1 MGVTNSNKVADTAAI
16 CCGDSFKVTLAL
28 TAAPD
33 IVTNPTD
40 IVLVLDRSGSLSG
53 PPFAD
58 MKAGAK
64 TFIDIISEST
74 GGSGSGEIGSG
85 SRMAVVSFAS
95 TASADA
101 PLTTSVADLKA
112 AVDALSAGG
121 GTNHGDAFQKAQALF
136 DPASANARTIVM
148 FTDGVTTSGP
158 APGPIAAAARAAG
171 TVIYCIGLIGSDGLD
186 IAALNN
192 WATDPDASHVAV
204 TPDAAEL
211 EDLFAELAANIS
223 KPGATD
229 VLILETLDADFELG
243 EVEPPDKGSVIVTGP
258 RSLRWSIDSLGT
270 TKSESAALRFAVRHT
285 GDATGSL
292 HVNES
297 IEYSDAEGNLVR
309 FPDPEVYVDCG
320 SDVYPEPCPE
330 PRELILPSCTDSAE
344 FVTGDINR
352 DGCDELLN
360 LRAANST
367 TYLVDQYT
375 FPLGQ
380 EPQATSA
387 ALSAGISALQRLR
400 MVTLAGDAPA
410 LLAESTLTTGD
421 LVSDLFVCRDGS
433 LINLTMN
440 RTTQISETRRSYSL
454 VYAQDIDGDG
464 STEIPHPQQLYSRGD
479 EVFWSIAWFRYDAS
493 GRASTIMTT
502 YHCVTDNWY
511 LVLPS
516 GWDVGLTVR
525 RDDSVSGER
534 AVILSRLRSDGSLED
549 YVAVYAITGENRY
562 ERARLDNRFLL
573 QEEGTTVYA
582 AKLLDGKTD
591 ENTIRSRFHVIYTDW
606 SSGSVVGG

>member
-1 MGVTNSNKVADTAAI
+1 MKRFVRPGAFLLLAALLFCLSGCYSGNIDQYFSLPMASEEYRQLQSLIDDELASGSEYAAPIHGSYRQSVQLSDVDGDGADEALAFFRDAAKNPKI
-16 CCGDSFKVTLAL
+16 NIYDSENGEYRLAL
-28 TAAPD
+28 S
-33 IVTNPTD
+33 I
-40 IVLVLDRSGSLSG
+40 
-53 PPFAD
+53 
-58 MKAGAK
+58 
-64 TFIDIISEST
+64 
-74 GGSGSGEIGSG
+74 SGEGSSIG
-85 SRMAVVSFAS
+85 RI
-95 TASADA
+95 DY
-101 PLTTSVADLKA
+101 ADLTGDGQKELL
-112 AVDALSAGG
+112 VSWQISSGLSVLGVYSLAGW
-121 GTNHGDAFQKAQALF
+121 
-136 DPASANARTIVM
+136 
-148 FTDGVTTSGP
+148 SG
-158 APGPIAAAARAAG
+158 
-171 TVIYCIGLIGSDGLD
+171 
-186 IAALNN
+186 
-192 WATDPDASHVAV
+192 
-204 TPDAAEL
+204 
-211 EDLFAELAANIS
+211 
-223 KPGATD
+223 D
-229 VLILETLDADFELG
+229 VLL
-243 EVEPPDKGSVIVTGP
+243 S
-258 RSLRWSIDSLGT
+258 
-270 TKSESAALRFAVRHT
+270 
-285 GDATGSL
+285 
-292 HVNES
+292 
-297 IEYSDAEGNLVR
+297 
-309 FPDPEVYVDCG
+309 
-320 SDVYPEPCPE
+320 
-330 PRELILPSCTDSAE
+330 TDSAE

-493 GRASTIMTT
+493 GRANTIMTT

-549 YVAVYAITGENRY
+549 YVAIYAITGENRY

-582 AKLLDGKTD
+582 AKILDGKTD

>member
-1 MGVTNSNKVADTAAI
+1 MKRFVRPGAFLLLAALLFCLSGCYSGNI
-16 CCGDSFKVTLAL
+16 DQYFSLPMASEEYRQLQSLIDEELASGSEY
-28 TAAPD
+28 AAPIHGSYRQSVQLSD
-33 IVTNPTD
+33 VDGDGADEALAFFRDAAKNPKINIYD
-40 IVLVLDRSGSLSG
+40 SENGEYRLARS
-53 PPFAD
+53 
-58 MKAGAK
+58 
-64 TFIDIISEST
+64 I
-74 GGSGSGEIGSG
+74 SGEGSSIG
-85 SRMAVVSFAS
+85 RI
-95 TASADA
+95 DY
-101 PLTTSVADLKA
+101 ADLTGDGQKELL
-112 AVDALSAGG
+112 VSWQISSGLSVLGVYSLAGW
-121 GTNHGDAFQKAQALF
+121 
-136 DPASANARTIVM
+136 
-148 FTDGVTTSGP
+148 SG
-158 APGPIAAAARAAG
+158 
-171 TVIYCIGLIGSDGLD
+171 
-186 IAALNN
+186 
-192 WATDPDASHVAV
+192 
-204 TPDAAEL
+204 
-211 EDLFAELAANIS
+211 
-223 KPGATD
+223 D
-229 VLILETLDADFELG
+229 VLL
-243 EVEPPDKGSVIVTGP
+243 S
-258 RSLRWSIDSLGT
+258 
-270 TKSESAALRFAVRHT
+270 
-285 GDATGSL
+285 
-292 HVNES
+292 
-297 IEYSDAEGNLVR
+297 
-309 FPDPEVYVDCG
+309 
-320 SDVYPEPCPE
+320 
-330 PRELILPSCTDSAE
+330 TDSAE

-454 VYAQDIDGDG
+454 VFAQDIDGDG

-582 AKLLDGKTD
+582 AKILDGKTD

>member
-1 MGVTNSNKVADTAAI
+1 MKRFVRPGAFLLLAALLFCLSGCYSGNI
-16 CCGDSFKVTLAL
+16 DQYFSLPMASEEYRQLQSLIDEELA
-28 TAAPD
+28 
-33 IVTNPTD
+33 
-40 IVLVLDRSGSLSG
+40 SGSEYSAPIHGSYRQSVQLSDVDG
-53 PPFAD
+53 DGAD
-58 MKAGAK
+58 EALAFFRDAAK
-64 TFIDIISEST
+64 NPKINIYDSENGEYRLARSI
-74 GGSGSGEIGSG
+74 SGEGSSIG
-85 SRMAVVSFAS
+85 RI
-95 TASADA
+95 DY
-101 PLTTSVADLKA
+101 ADLTGDGQKELL
-112 AVDALSAGG
+112 VSWQISSGLSVLGVYSLAGW
-121 GTNHGDAFQKAQALF
+121 
-136 DPASANARTIVM
+136 
-148 FTDGVTTSGP
+148 SG
-158 APGPIAAAARAAG
+158 
-171 TVIYCIGLIGSDGLD
+171 
-186 IAALNN
+186 
-192 WATDPDASHVAV
+192 
-204 TPDAAEL
+204 
-211 EDLFAELAANIS
+211 
-223 KPGATD
+223 D
-229 VLILETLDADFELG
+229 VLL
-243 EVEPPDKGSVIVTGP
+243 S
-258 RSLRWSIDSLGT
+258 
-270 TKSESAALRFAVRHT
+270 
-285 GDATGSL
+285 
-292 HVNES
+292 
-297 IEYSDAEGNLVR
+297 
-309 FPDPEVYVDCG
+309 
-320 SDVYPEPCPE
+320 
-330 PRELILPSCTDSAE
+330 TDSAE

-582 AKLLDGKTD
+582 AKILDDKTD

>member
-1 MGVTNSNKVADTAAI
+1 MPISPATDRR
-16 CCGDSFKVTLAL
+16 SFSSHG
-28 TAAPD
+28 
-33 IVTNPTD
+33 
-40 IVLVLDRSGSLSG
+40 RSPRVCPFWAYILSR
-53 PPFAD
+53 A
-58 MKAGAK
+58 
-64 TFIDIISEST
+64 
-74 GGSGSGEIGSG
+74 
-85 SRMAVVSFAS
+85 
-95 TASADA
+95 
-101 PLTTSVADLKA
+101 
-112 AVDALSAGG
+112 
-121 GTNHGDAFQKAQALF
+121 
-136 DPASANARTIVM
+136 
-148 FTDGVTTSGP
+148 GP
-158 APGPIAAAARAAG
+158 A
-171 TVIYCIGLIGSDGLD
+171 TCFLS
-186 IAALNN
+186 
-192 WATDPDASHVAV
+192 
-204 TPDAAEL
+204 
-211 EDLFAELAANIS
+211 
-223 KPGATD
+223 
-229 VLILETLDADFELG
+229 
-243 EVEPPDKGSVIVTGP
+243 
-258 RSLRWSIDSLGT
+258 
-270 TKSESAALRFAVRHT
+270 
-285 GDATGSL
+285 
-292 HVNES
+292 
-297 IEYSDAEGNLVR
+297 
-309 FPDPEVYVDCG
+309 
-320 SDVYPEPCPE
+320 
-330 PRELILPSCTDSAE
+330 TDSAE

-582 AKLLDGKTD
+582 AKILDGKTD

>member
-1 MGVTNSNKVADTAAI
+1 MKRFVRPGAFLLLAALLFCLSGCYSGNIDQYFSLPMASEEYRQLQSLIDEELASGSEYAAPIHGSYRQSVQLSDVDGDGADEALAFFRDAAKNPKI
-16 CCGDSFKVTLAL
+16 NIYDSENGEYWLAL
-28 TAAPD
+28 S
-33 IVTNPTD
+33 I
-40 IVLVLDRSGSLSG
+40 
-53 PPFAD
+53 
-58 MKAGAK
+58 
-64 TFIDIISEST
+64 
-74 GGSGSGEIGSG
+74 SGEGSSIG
-85 SRMAVVSFAS
+85 RI
-95 TASADA
+95 DY
-101 PLTTSVADLKA
+101 ADLTGDGQKELL
-112 AVDALSAGG
+112 VSWQISSGLSVLGVYSLAGW
-121 GTNHGDAFQKAQALF
+121 
-136 DPASANARTIVM
+136 
-148 FTDGVTTSGP
+148 SG
-158 APGPIAAAARAAG
+158 
-171 TVIYCIGLIGSDGLD
+171 
-186 IAALNN
+186 
-192 WATDPDASHVAV
+192 
-204 TPDAAEL
+204 
-211 EDLFAELAANIS
+211 
-223 KPGATD
+223 D
-229 VLILETLDADFELG
+229 VLL
-243 EVEPPDKGSVIVTGP
+243 S
-258 RSLRWSIDSLGT
+258 
-270 TKSESAALRFAVRHT
+270 
-285 GDATGSL
+285 
-292 HVNES
+292 
-297 IEYSDAEGNLVR
+297 
-309 FPDPEVYVDCG
+309 
-320 SDVYPEPCPE
+320 
-330 PRELILPSCTDSAE
+330 TDSAE

-400 MVTLAGDAPA
+400 MVTLAGDAPG

-549 YVAVYAITGENRY
+549 YAAVYAITGENRY

-582 AKLLDGKTD
+582 AKILDGKTD

>member
-1 MGVTNSNKVADTAAI
+1 MKRFVRPGAFLLLAALLFCLSGCYSGNIDQYFSLPMASEEYRQLQSLIDEELASGSEYAAPIHGSYRQSVQLSDVDGDGADEALAFFRDAAKNPKI
-16 CCGDSFKVTLAL
+16 NIYDSENGEHRLAL
-28 TAAPD
+28 S
-33 IVTNPTD
+33 I
-40 IVLVLDRSGSLSG
+40 
-53 PPFAD
+53 
-58 MKAGAK
+58 
-64 TFIDIISEST
+64 
-74 GGSGSGEIGSG
+74 SGEGSSIG
-85 SRMAVVSFAS
+85 RI
-95 TASADA
+95 DY
-101 PLTTSVADLKA
+101 ADLTGDGQKELLVSWQISSGLSVLGVYSLAGWSGDVLFEHRQRRVRHRRHQPRRLRRAFESARGEQHDLSCRSIHLPARAGTAGDLGGAQRRYLRA
-112 AVDALSAGG
+112 AAAA
-121 GTNHGDAFQKAQALF
+121 HGDACG
-136 DPASANARTIVM
+136 R
-148 FTDGVTTSGP
+148 
-158 APGPIAAAARAAG
+158 RA
-171 TVIYCIGLIGSDGLD
+171 
-186 IAALNN
+186 
-192 WATDPDASHVAV
+192 
-204 TPDAAEL
+204 
-211 EDLFAELAANIS
+211 
-223 KPGATD
+223 
-229 VLILETLDADFELG
+229 
-243 EVEPPDKGSVIVTGP
+243 
-258 RSLRWSIDSLGT
+258 
-270 TKSESAALRFAVRHT
+270 
-285 GDATGSL
+285 
-292 HVNES
+292 
-297 IEYSDAEGNLVR
+297 
-309 FPDPEVYVDCG
+309 
-320 SDVYPEPCPE
+320 
-330 PRELILPSCTDSAE
+330 
-344 FVTGDINR
+344 
-352 DGCDELLN
+352 
-360 LRAANST
+360 
-367 TYLVDQYT
+367 
-375 FPLGQ
+375 
-380 EPQATSA
+380 
-387 ALSAGISALQRLR
+387 
-400 MVTLAGDAPA
+400 A

-582 AKLLDGKTD
+582 AKILDGKTD

>member
-1 MGVTNSNKVADTAAI
+1 MKRFVRPGAFLLLAALLFCPSGCYSGNIDQYFSLPMASEEYRQLQSLIDEELASGSEYAAPIHGSYRQSVQLSDVDGDGADEALAFFRDAAKNPKI
-16 CCGDSFKVTLAL
+16 NIYDSENGEYRLAL
-28 TAAPD
+28 S
-33 IVTNPTD
+33 I
-40 IVLVLDRSGSLSG
+40 
-53 PPFAD
+53 
-58 MKAGAK
+58 
-64 TFIDIISEST
+64 
-74 GGSGSGEIGSG
+74 SGEGSSIG
-85 SRMAVVSFAS
+85 RI
-95 TASADA
+95 DY
-101 PLTTSVADLKA
+101 ADLTGDGQKELL
-112 AVDALSAGG
+112 VSWQISSGLSVLGVYSLAGW
-121 GTNHGDAFQKAQALF
+121 
-136 DPASANARTIVM
+136 
-148 FTDGVTTSGP
+148 SG
-158 APGPIAAAARAAG
+158 
-171 TVIYCIGLIGSDGLD
+171 
-186 IAALNN
+186 
-192 WATDPDASHVAV
+192 
-204 TPDAAEL
+204 
-211 EDLFAELAANIS
+211 
-223 KPGATD
+223 D
-229 VLILETLDADFELG
+229 VLL
-243 EVEPPDKGSVIVTGP
+243 S
-258 RSLRWSIDSLGT
+258 
-270 TKSESAALRFAVRHT
+270 
-285 GDATGSL
+285 
-292 HVNES
+292 
-297 IEYSDAEGNLVR
+297 
-309 FPDPEVYVDCG
+309 
-320 SDVYPEPCPE
+320 
-330 PRELILPSCTDSAE
+330 TDSAE

-534 AVILSRLRSDGSLED
+534 AVVLSRLRSDGSLED

-562 ERARLDNRFLL
+562 ERSRLDNRFLL

-582 AKLLDGKTD
+582 AKILDGKTD

>member
-1 MGVTNSNKVADTAAI
+1 MKRFVRPGAFLLLAALLFCLSGCYSGNIDQYFSLPMASEEYRQLQSLIDEELASGSEYAAPIHGSYRQSVQLSDVDGDGADEALAFFRDAAKNPKI
-16 CCGDSFKVTLAL
+16 NIYDSENGEYRLAL
-28 TAAPD
+28 S
-33 IVTNPTD
+33 I
-40 IVLVLDRSGSLSG
+40 
-53 PPFAD
+53 
-58 MKAGAK
+58 
-64 TFIDIISEST
+64 
-74 GGSGSGEIGSG
+74 SGEGSSIG
-85 SRMAVVSFAS
+85 RI
-95 TASADA
+95 DY
-101 PLTTSVADLKA
+101 ADLTGDGQKELL
-112 AVDALSAGG
+112 VSWQISSGLSVLGVYSLAGW
-121 GTNHGDAFQKAQALF
+121 
-136 DPASANARTIVM
+136 
-148 FTDGVTTSGP
+148 SG
-158 APGPIAAAARAAG
+158 
-171 TVIYCIGLIGSDGLD
+171 
-186 IAALNN
+186 
-192 WATDPDASHVAV
+192 
-204 TPDAAEL
+204 
-211 EDLFAELAANIS
+211 
-223 KPGATD
+223 D
-229 VLILETLDADFELG
+229 VLL
-243 EVEPPDKGSVIVTGP
+243 S
-258 RSLRWSIDSLGT
+258 
-270 TKSESAALRFAVRHT
+270 
-285 GDATGSL
+285 
-292 HVNES
+292 
-297 IEYSDAEGNLVR
+297 
-309 FPDPEVYVDCG
+309 
-320 SDVYPEPCPE
+320 
-330 PRELILPSCTDSAE
+330 TDSAE

-367 TYLVDQYT
+367 NYLVDQYT

-549 YVAVYAITGENRY
+549 YVAIYAITGENRY

-582 AKLLDGKTD
+582 AKILDGKTD

>member
-1 MGVTNSNKVADTAAI
+1 MKRFVRPGAFLLLAALLFCLSGCYSGNIDQYFSLPMASEEYRQLQSLIDEELASGSEYAAPIHGSYRQSVQLSDVDGDGADEALAFFRDAAKNPKI
-16 CCGDSFKVTLAL
+16 NIYDSENGEYRLAL
-28 TAAPD
+28 S
-33 IVTNPTD
+33 I
-40 IVLVLDRSGSLSG
+40 
-53 PPFAD
+53 
-58 MKAGAK
+58 
-64 TFIDIISEST
+64 
-74 GGSGSGEIGSG
+74 SGEGSSIG
-85 SRMAVVSFAS
+85 RI
-95 TASADA
+95 DY
-101 PLTTSVADLKA
+101 ADLTGDGQKELL
-112 AVDALSAGG
+112 VSWQISSGLSV
-121 GTNHGDAFQKAQALF
+121 L
-136 DPASANARTIVM
+136 
-148 FTDGVTTSGP
+148 GVYSLADWSG
-158 APGPIAAAARAAG
+158 
-171 TVIYCIGLIGSDGLD
+171 
-186 IAALNN
+186 
-192 WATDPDASHVAV
+192 
-204 TPDAAEL
+204 
-211 EDLFAELAANIS
+211 
-223 KPGATD
+223 D
-229 VLILETLDADFELG
+229 VLL
-243 EVEPPDKGSVIVTGP
+243 S
-258 RSLRWSIDSLGT
+258 
-270 TKSESAALRFAVRHT
+270 
-285 GDATGSL
+285 
-292 HVNES
+292 
-297 IEYSDAEGNLVR
+297 
-309 FPDPEVYVDCG
+309 
-320 SDVYPEPCPE
+320 
-330 PRELILPSCTDSAE
+330 TDSAE

-440 RTTQISETRRSYSL
+440 RTTQISETCRSYSL

-549 YVAVYAITGENRY
+549 YVAIYAITGENRY

-582 AKLLDGKTD
+582 AKILDGKTD

>member
-1 MGVTNSNKVADTAAI
+1 MKRFVRPGAFLLLAALLFCLSGCYSGNIDQYFSLPMASEEYRQLQSLIDEELASGSEYAAPIHGSYRQSVQLSDVDGDGADEALAFFRDAAKNPKI
-16 CCGDSFKVTLAL
+16 NIYDSENGEHRLAL
-28 TAAPD
+28 S
-33 IVTNPTD
+33 I
-40 IVLVLDRSGSLSG
+40 
-53 PPFAD
+53 
-58 MKAGAK
+58 
-64 TFIDIISEST
+64 
-74 GGSGSGEIGSG
+74 SGEGLSIG
-85 SRMAVVSFAS
+85 RI
-95 TASADA
+95 DY
-101 PLTTSVADLKA
+101 ADLTGDGQKELL
-112 AVDALSAGG
+112 VSWQISSGLSVLGVYSLAGW
-121 GTNHGDAFQKAQALF
+121 
-136 DPASANARTIVM
+136 
-148 FTDGVTTSGP
+148 SG
-158 APGPIAAAARAAG
+158 
-171 TVIYCIGLIGSDGLD
+171 
-186 IAALNN
+186 
-192 WATDPDASHVAV
+192 
-204 TPDAAEL
+204 
-211 EDLFAELAANIS
+211 
-223 KPGATD
+223 D
-229 VLILETLDADFELG
+229 VLL
-243 EVEPPDKGSVIVTGP
+243 S
-258 RSLRWSIDSLGT
+258 
-270 TKSESAALRFAVRHT
+270 
-285 GDATGSL
+285 
-292 HVNES
+292 
-297 IEYSDAEGNLVR
+297 
-309 FPDPEVYVDCG
+309 
-320 SDVYPEPCPE
+320 
-330 PRELILPSCTDSAE
+330 TDSAE

-549 YVAVYAITGENRY
+549 YVAIYAITGENRY

-582 AKLLDGKTD
+582 AKILDGKTD

>member
-1 MGVTNSNKVADTAAI
+1 MKRFVRPGAFLLLAALLFCLSGCYSGNI
-16 CCGDSFKVTLAL
+16 DQYFSLPMASEEYRQLQSLIDEELA
-28 TAAPD
+28 
-33 IVTNPTD
+33 
-40 IVLVLDRSGSLSG
+40 SGSEYSAPIHGSYRQSVQLSDVDG
-53 PPFAD
+53 DGAD
-58 MKAGAK
+58 EALAFFRDAAK
-64 TFIDIISEST
+64 NPKINIYDSENGEYRLARSI
-74 GGSGSGEIGSG
+74 SGEGSSIG
-85 SRMAVVSFAS
+85 RI
-95 TASADA
+95 DY
-101 PLTTSVADLKA
+101 ADLTGDGQKELL
-112 AVDALSAGG
+112 VSWQISSGLSVLGVYSLAGW
-121 GTNHGDAFQKAQALF
+121 
-136 DPASANARTIVM
+136 
-148 FTDGVTTSGP
+148 SG
-158 APGPIAAAARAAG
+158 
-171 TVIYCIGLIGSDGLD
+171 
-186 IAALNN
+186 
-192 WATDPDASHVAV
+192 
-204 TPDAAEL
+204 
-211 EDLFAELAANIS
+211 
-223 KPGATD
+223 D
-229 VLILETLDADFELG
+229 VLL
-243 EVEPPDKGSVIVTGP
+243 S
-258 RSLRWSIDSLGT
+258 
-270 TKSESAALRFAVRHT
+270 
-285 GDATGSL
+285 
-292 HVNES
+292 
-297 IEYSDAEGNLVR
+297 
-309 FPDPEVYVDCG
+309 
-320 SDVYPEPCPE
+320 
-330 PRELILPSCTDSAE
+330 TDSAE

-549 YVAVYAITGENRY
+549 YVAIYAITGENRY

-582 AKLLDGKTD
+582 AKILDGKTD

>member
-1 MGVTNSNKVADTAAI
+1 MKRFVRPGAFLLLAALLFCLSGCYSGNI
-16 CCGDSFKVTLAL
+16 DQYFSLPMASEEYRQLQSLIDEELASGSEY
-28 TAAPD
+28 AAPIHGSYRQSVQLSD
-33 IVTNPTD
+33 VDGDGADEALAFFRDAAKNPKINIYD
-40 IVLVLDRSGSLSG
+40 SENGEYRLARS
-53 PPFAD
+53 
-58 MKAGAK
+58 
-64 TFIDIISEST
+64 I
-74 GGSGSGEIGSG
+74 SGEGSSIG
-85 SRMAVVSFAS
+85 RI
-95 TASADA
+95 DY
-101 PLTTSVADLKA
+101 ADLTGDGQKELL
-112 AVDALSAGG
+112 VSWQISSGLSVLGVYSLAGW
-121 GTNHGDAFQKAQALF
+121 
-136 DPASANARTIVM
+136 
-148 FTDGVTTSGP
+148 SG
-158 APGPIAAAARAAG
+158 
-171 TVIYCIGLIGSDGLD
+171 
-186 IAALNN
+186 
-192 WATDPDASHVAV
+192 
-204 TPDAAEL
+204 
-211 EDLFAELAANIS
+211 
-223 KPGATD
+223 D
-229 VLILETLDADFELG
+229 VLL
-243 EVEPPDKGSVIVTGP
+243 S
-258 RSLRWSIDSLGT
+258 
-270 TKSESAALRFAVRHT
+270 
-285 GDATGSL
+285 
-292 HVNES
+292 
-297 IEYSDAEGNLVR
+297 
-309 FPDPEVYVDCG
+309 
-320 SDVYPEPCPE
+320 
-330 PRELILPSCTDSAE
+330 TDSAE

-454 VYAQDIDGDG
+454 VYAQVIDGAG

-582 AKLLDGKTD
+582 AKILDGKTD

>member
-1 MGVTNSNKVADTAAI
+1 MKRFVRPGAFLLLAALLFCLSGCYSGNI
-16 CCGDSFKVTLAL
+16 DQYFSLPMASEEYRQLQSLIDEELASGSEY
-28 TAAPD
+28 AAPIHGSYRQSVQLSD
-33 IVTNPTD
+33 VDGDGADEALAFFRDAAKNPKINIYD
-40 IVLVLDRSGSLSG
+40 SENGEYRLARS
-53 PPFAD
+53 
-58 MKAGAK
+58 
-64 TFIDIISEST
+64 I
-74 GGSGSGEIGSG
+74 SGEGSSIG
-85 SRMAVVSFAS
+85 RI
-95 TASADA
+95 DY
-101 PLTTSVADLKA
+101 ADLTGDGQKELL
-112 AVDALSAGG
+112 VSWQISSGLSVLGVYSLAGW
-121 GTNHGDAFQKAQALF
+121 
-136 DPASANARTIVM
+136 
-148 FTDGVTTSGP
+148 SG
-158 APGPIAAAARAAG
+158 
-171 TVIYCIGLIGSDGLD
+171 
-186 IAALNN
+186 
-192 WATDPDASHVAV
+192 
-204 TPDAAEL
+204 
-211 EDLFAELAANIS
+211 
-223 KPGATD
+223 D
-229 VLILETLDADFELG
+229 VLL
-243 EVEPPDKGSVIVTGP
+243 S
-258 RSLRWSIDSLGT
+258 
-270 TKSESAALRFAVRHT
+270 
-285 GDATGSL
+285 
-292 HVNES
+292 
-297 IEYSDAEGNLVR
+297 
-309 FPDPEVYVDCG
+309 
-320 SDVYPEPCPE
+320 
-330 PRELILPSCTDSAE
+330 TDSAE

-549 YVAVYAITGENRY
+549 YVAIYAITGENRY

-582 AKLLDGKTD
+582 AKILDGKTD

>member
-1 MGVTNSNKVADTAAI
+1 MKRFVRPGAFLLLAALLFCLSGCYSGNIDQYFSLPMASEEYRQLQSLIDEELASGSEYAAPIHGSYRQSVQLSDVDGDGADEALAFFRDAAKNPKI
-16 CCGDSFKVTLAL
+16 NIYDSENGEYRLAL
-28 TAAPD
+28 SISGEGSSIGRIDYADLTGD
-33 IVTNPTD
+33 GQKELLVSWQISSGLS
-40 IVLVLDRSGSLSG
+40 VLGVYSLSG
-53 PPFAD
+53 W
-58 MKAGAK
+58 
-64 TFIDIISEST
+64 
-74 GGSGSGEIGSG
+74 SG
-85 SRMAVVSFAS
+85 
-95 TASADA
+95 
-101 PLTTSVADLKA
+101 
-112 AVDALSAGG
+112 
-121 GTNHGDAFQKAQALF
+121 
-136 DPASANARTIVM
+136 
-148 FTDGVTTSGP
+148 
-158 APGPIAAAARAAG
+158 
-171 TVIYCIGLIGSDGLD
+171 
-186 IAALNN
+186 
-192 WATDPDASHVAV
+192 
-204 TPDAAEL
+204 
-211 EDLFAELAANIS
+211 
-223 KPGATD
+223 D
-229 VLILETLDADFELG
+229 VLL
-243 EVEPPDKGSVIVTGP
+243 S
-258 RSLRWSIDSLGT
+258 
-270 TKSESAALRFAVRHT
+270 
-285 GDATGSL
+285 
-292 HVNES
+292 
-297 IEYSDAEGNLVR
+297 
-309 FPDPEVYVDCG
+309 
-320 SDVYPEPCPE
+320 
-330 PRELILPSCTDSAE
+330 TDSAE

-582 AKLLDGKTD
+582 AKILDGKTD

>member
-1 MGVTNSNKVADTAAI
+1 MKRFVRPGAFLLLAALLFCLSGCYSGNIDQYFSLPMASEEYRQLQSLIDEELASGSEYAAPIHGSYRQSVQLSDVDGDGADEALAFFRDAAKNPKI
-16 CCGDSFKVTLAL
+16 NIYDSENGEYRLAL
-28 TAAPD
+28 S
-33 IVTNPTD
+33 I
-40 IVLVLDRSGSLSG
+40 
-53 PPFAD
+53 
-58 MKAGAK
+58 
-64 TFIDIISEST
+64 
-74 GGSGSGEIGSG
+74 SGEGSSIG
-85 SRMAVVSFAS
+85 RI
-95 TASADA
+95 DY
-101 PLTTSVADLKA
+101 ADLTGDGQKELL
-112 AVDALSAGG
+112 VSWQISSGLSVLGVYSLAGW
-121 GTNHGDAFQKAQALF
+121 
-136 DPASANARTIVM
+136 
-148 FTDGVTTSGP
+148 SG
-158 APGPIAAAARAAG
+158 
-171 TVIYCIGLIGSDGLD
+171 
-186 IAALNN
+186 
-192 WATDPDASHVAV
+192 
-204 TPDAAEL
+204 
-211 EDLFAELAANIS
+211 
-223 KPGATD
+223 D
-229 VLILETLDADFELG
+229 VLL
-243 EVEPPDKGSVIVTGP
+243 S
-258 RSLRWSIDSLGT
+258 
-270 TKSESAALRFAVRHT
+270 
-285 GDATGSL
+285 
-292 HVNES
+292 
-297 IEYSDAEGNLVR
+297 
-309 FPDPEVYVDCG
+309 
-320 SDVYPEPCPE
+320 
-330 PRELILPSCTDSAE
+330 TDSAE

-549 YVAVYAITGENRY
+549 YVAVYAITGEIRY

-582 AKLLDGKTD
+582 AKILDGKTD

>member
-1 MGVTNSNKVADTAAI
+1 MKRFVRPGAFLLLAALLFCLSGCYSGNIDQYFSLPMASEEYRQLQSLIDEELASGSEYAAPIHGSYRQSVQLSDVDGDGADEALAFFRDAAKNPKI
-16 CCGDSFKVTLAL
+16 NIYDSENGEHWLAL
-28 TAAPD
+28 S
-33 IVTNPTD
+33 I
-40 IVLVLDRSGSLSG
+40 
-53 PPFAD
+53 
-58 MKAGAK
+58 
-64 TFIDIISEST
+64 
-74 GGSGSGEIGSG
+74 SGEGSSIG
-85 SRMAVVSFAS
+85 RI
-95 TASADA
+95 DY
-101 PLTTSVADLKA
+101 ADLTGDGQKELL
-112 AVDALSAGG
+112 VSWQISSGLSVLGVYSLAGW
-121 GTNHGDAFQKAQALF
+121 
-136 DPASANARTIVM
+136 
-148 FTDGVTTSGP
+148 SG
-158 APGPIAAAARAAG
+158 
-171 TVIYCIGLIGSDGLD
+171 
-186 IAALNN
+186 
-192 WATDPDASHVAV
+192 
-204 TPDAAEL
+204 
-211 EDLFAELAANIS
+211 
-223 KPGATD
+223 D
-229 VLILETLDADFELG
+229 VLL
-243 EVEPPDKGSVIVTGP
+243 S
-258 RSLRWSIDSLGT
+258 
-270 TKSESAALRFAVRHT
+270 
-285 GDATGSL
+285 
-292 HVNES
+292 
-297 IEYSDAEGNLVR
+297 
-309 FPDPEVYVDCG
+309 
-320 SDVYPEPCPE
+320 
-330 PRELILPSCTDSAE
+330 TDSAE

-400 MVTLAGDAPA
+400 MVTLAEDAPA

-549 YVAVYAITGENRY
+549 YVAIYAITGENRY

-582 AKLLDGKTD
+582 AKILDGKTD

>member
-1 MGVTNSNKVADTAAI
+1 MKRFVRPGAFLLLAALLFCLSGCYSGNI
-16 CCGDSFKVTLAL
+16 DQYFSLPMASEEYRQLQSLIDEELASGSEY
-28 TAAPD
+28 AAPIHGNYRQSVQLSD
-33 IVTNPTD
+33 VDGDGADEALAFFRDAAKNPKINIYD
-40 IVLVLDRSGSLSG
+40 SENGEYPLS
-53 PPFAD
+53 
-58 MKAGAK
+58 
-64 TFIDIISEST
+64 I
-74 GGSGSGEIGSG
+74 SGEGSSIG
-85 SRMAVVSFAS
+85 RI
-95 TASADA
+95 DY
-101 PLTTSVADLKA
+101 ADLTGDGQKELL
-112 AVDALSAGG
+112 VSWQISSGLSVLGVYSLAGW
-121 GTNHGDAFQKAQALF
+121 
-136 DPASANARTIVM
+136 
-148 FTDGVTTSGP
+148 SG
-158 APGPIAAAARAAG
+158 
-171 TVIYCIGLIGSDGLD
+171 
-186 IAALNN
+186 
-192 WATDPDASHVAV
+192 
-204 TPDAAEL
+204 
-211 EDLFAELAANIS
+211 
-223 KPGATD
+223 D
-229 VLILETLDADFELG
+229 VLL
-243 EVEPPDKGSVIVTGP
+243 S
-258 RSLRWSIDSLGT
+258 
-270 TKSESAALRFAVRHT
+270 
-285 GDATGSL
+285 
-292 HVNES
+292 
-297 IEYSDAEGNLVR
+297 
-309 FPDPEVYVDCG
+309 
-320 SDVYPEPCPE
+320 
-330 PRELILPSCTDSAE
+330 TDSAE

-582 AKLLDGKTD
+582 AKILDGKTD

>member
-1 MGVTNSNKVADTAAI
+1 MKRFVRPGAFLLLAALLFCLSGCYSGNIDQYFSLPMASEEYRQLQSLIDKELASGSEYAAPIHGSYRQSVQLSDVDGDGADEALAFFRDAAKNPKI
-16 CCGDSFKVTLAL
+16 NIYDSENGEYRLAL
-28 TAAPD
+28 S
-33 IVTNPTD
+33 I
-40 IVLVLDRSGSLSG
+40 
-53 PPFAD
+53 
-58 MKAGAK
+58 
-64 TFIDIISEST
+64 
-74 GGSGSGEIGSG
+74 SGEGSSIG
-85 SRMAVVSFAS
+85 RI
-95 TASADA
+95 DY
-101 PLTTSVADLKA
+101 ADLTGDGQKELL
-112 AVDALSAGG
+112 VSWQISSGLSVLGVYSLAGW
-121 GTNHGDAFQKAQALF
+121 
-136 DPASANARTIVM
+136 
-148 FTDGVTTSGP
+148 SG
-158 APGPIAAAARAAG
+158 
-171 TVIYCIGLIGSDGLD
+171 
-186 IAALNN
+186 
-192 WATDPDASHVAV
+192 
-204 TPDAAEL
+204 
-211 EDLFAELAANIS
+211 
-223 KPGATD
+223 D
-229 VLILETLDADFELG
+229 VLL
-243 EVEPPDKGSVIVTGP
+243 S
-258 RSLRWSIDSLGT
+258 
-270 TKSESAALRFAVRHT
+270 
-285 GDATGSL
+285 
-292 HVNES
+292 
-297 IEYSDAEGNLVR
+297 
-309 FPDPEVYVDCG
+309 
-320 SDVYPEPCPE
+320 
-330 PRELILPSCTDSAE
+330 TDSAE

-549 YVAVYAITGENRY
+549 YVAIYAITGENRY

-582 AKLLDGKTD
+582 AKILDGKTD

>member
-1 MGVTNSNKVADTAAI
+1 MKRFVRPGAFLLLAALLFCLSGCYSGNI
-16 CCGDSFKVTLAL
+16 DQYFSLPMASEEYRQLQSLIDEELA
-28 TAAPD
+28 
-33 IVTNPTD
+33 
-40 IVLVLDRSGSLSG
+40 SGSEYSAPIHGSYRQSVQLSDVDG
-53 PPFAD
+53 DGAD
-58 MKAGAK
+58 EALAFFRDAAK
-64 TFIDIISEST
+64 NPKINIYDSENGEYRLARSI
-74 GGSGSGEIGSG
+74 SGEGSSIG
-85 SRMAVVSFAS
+85 RI
-95 TASADA
+95 DY
-101 PLTTSVADLKA
+101 ADLTGDGQKELL
-112 AVDALSAGG
+112 VSWQISSGLSVLGVYSLAGW
-121 GTNHGDAFQKAQALF
+121 
-136 DPASANARTIVM
+136 
-148 FTDGVTTSGP
+148 SG
-158 APGPIAAAARAAG
+158 
-171 TVIYCIGLIGSDGLD
+171 
-186 IAALNN
+186 
-192 WATDPDASHVAV
+192 
-204 TPDAAEL
+204 
-211 EDLFAELAANIS
+211 
-223 KPGATD
+223 D
-229 VLILETLDADFELG
+229 VLL
-243 EVEPPDKGSVIVTGP
+243 S
-258 RSLRWSIDSLGT
+258 
-270 TKSESAALRFAVRHT
+270 
-285 GDATGSL
+285 
-292 HVNES
+292 
-297 IEYSDAEGNLVR
+297 
-309 FPDPEVYVDCG
+309 
-320 SDVYPEPCPE
+320 
-330 PRELILPSCTDSAE
+330 TDSAE

-464 STEIPHPQQLYSRGD
+464 STDIPHPQQLYSRGD

-549 YVAVYAITGENRY
+549 YVAIYAITGENRY

>member
-1 MGVTNSNKVADTAAI
+1 
-16 CCGDSFKVTLAL
+16 
-28 TAAPD
+28 
-33 IVTNPTD
+33 
-40 IVLVLDRSGSLSG
+40 
-53 PPFAD
+53 
-58 MKAGAK
+58 
-64 TFIDIISEST
+64 
-74 GGSGSGEIGSG
+74 
-85 SRMAVVSFAS
+85 
-95 TASADA
+95 
-101 PLTTSVADLKA
+101 
-112 AVDALSAGG
+112 
-121 GTNHGDAFQKAQALF
+121 
-136 DPASANARTIVM
+136 
-148 FTDGVTTSGP
+148 
-158 APGPIAAAARAAG
+158 
-171 TVIYCIGLIGSDGLD
+171 
-186 IAALNN
+186 
-192 WATDPDASHVAV
+192 
-204 TPDAAEL
+204 
-211 EDLFAELAANIS
+211 
-223 KPGATD
+223 
-229 VLILETLDADFELG
+229 
-243 EVEPPDKGSVIVTGP
+243 
-258 RSLRWSIDSLGT
+258 
-270 TKSESAALRFAVRHT
+270 
-285 GDATGSL
+285 
-292 HVNES
+292 
-297 IEYSDAEGNLVR
+297 
-309 FPDPEVYVDCG
+309 
-320 SDVYPEPCPE
+320 
-330 PRELILPSCTDSAE
+330 
-344 FVTGDINR
+344 
-352 DGCDELLN
+352 
-360 LRAANST
+360 
-367 TYLVDQYT
+367 
-375 FPLGQ
+375 
-380 EPQATSA
+380 
-387 ALSAGISALQRLR
+387 

-493 GRASTIMTT
+493 GRASMIMTT

-582 AKLLDGKTD
+582 AKILDGKTD

>member
-1 MGVTNSNKVADTAAI
+1 MKRFVRPGAFLLLAALLFCLSGCYSGNI
-16 CCGDSFKVTLAL
+16 DQYFSLPMASEEYRQLQSLIDEELA
-28 TAAPD
+28 
-33 IVTNPTD
+33 
-40 IVLVLDRSGSLSG
+40 SGSEYSAPIHGSYRQSVQLSDVDG
-53 PPFAD
+53 DGAD
-58 MKAGAK
+58 EALAFFRDAAK
-64 TFIDIISEST
+64 NPKINIYDSENGEYRLARSI
-74 GGSGSGEIGSG
+74 SGEGSSIG
-85 SRMAVVSFAS
+85 RI
-95 TASADA
+95 DY
-101 PLTTSVADLKA
+101 ADLTGDGQKELL
-112 AVDALSAGG
+112 VSWQISSGLSVLGVYSLAGW
-121 GTNHGDAFQKAQALF
+121 
-136 DPASANARTIVM
+136 
-148 FTDGVTTSGP
+148 SG
-158 APGPIAAAARAAG
+158 
-171 TVIYCIGLIGSDGLD
+171 
-186 IAALNN
+186 
-192 WATDPDASHVAV
+192 
-204 TPDAAEL
+204 
-211 EDLFAELAANIS
+211 
-223 KPGATD
+223 D
-229 VLILETLDADFELG
+229 VLL
-243 EVEPPDKGSVIVTGP
+243 S
-258 RSLRWSIDSLGT
+258 
-270 TKSESAALRFAVRHT
+270 
-285 GDATGSL
+285 
-292 HVNES
+292 
-297 IEYSDAEGNLVR
+297 
-309 FPDPEVYVDCG
+309 
-320 SDVYPEPCPE
+320 
-330 PRELILPSCTDSAE
+330 TDSAE

-549 YVAVYAITGENRY
+549 YVAIYAITGENRY

>member
-1 MGVTNSNKVADTAAI
+1 MKRFVRPGAFLLLAALLFCLSGCYSGNI
-16 CCGDSFKVTLAL
+16 DQYFSLPMASEEYRQLQSLIDEELASGSEY
-28 TAAPD
+28 AAPIHGSYRQSVQLSD
-33 IVTNPTD
+33 VDGDGADEALAFFRDAAKNPKINIYD
-40 IVLVLDRSGSLSG
+40 SENGEYRLARS
-53 PPFAD
+53 
-58 MKAGAK
+58 
-64 TFIDIISEST
+64 I
-74 GGSGSGEIGSG
+74 SGEGSSIG
-85 SRMAVVSFAS
+85 RI
-95 TASADA
+95 DY
-101 PLTTSVADLKA
+101 ADLTGDGQKELL
-112 AVDALSAGG
+112 VSWQISSGLSVLGVYSLAGW
-121 GTNHGDAFQKAQALF
+121 
-136 DPASANARTIVM
+136 
-148 FTDGVTTSGP
+148 SG
-158 APGPIAAAARAAG
+158 
-171 TVIYCIGLIGSDGLD
+171 
-186 IAALNN
+186 
-192 WATDPDASHVAV
+192 
-204 TPDAAEL
+204 
-211 EDLFAELAANIS
+211 
-223 KPGATD
+223 D
-229 VLILETLDADFELG
+229 VLL
-243 EVEPPDKGSVIVTGP
+243 S
-258 RSLRWSIDSLGT
+258 
-270 TKSESAALRFAVRHT
+270 
-285 GDATGSL
+285 
-292 HVNES
+292 
-297 IEYSDAEGNLVR
+297 
-309 FPDPEVYVDCG
+309 
-320 SDVYPEPCPE
+320 
-330 PRELILPSCTDSAE
+330 TDSAE

-549 YVAVYAITGENRY
+549 YAAVYAITGENRY

-582 AKLLDGKTD
+582 AKILDGKTD

>member
-1 MGVTNSNKVADTAAI
+1 MKRFVRPGAFLLLAALLFCLSGCYSGNIDQYFSLPMASEEYRQLQSLIDEELASGSEYAAPIHGSYRQSVQLSDVDGDGADEALAFFRDAAKNPKI
-16 CCGDSFKVTLAL
+16 NIYDSENGEYRLAL
-28 TAAPD
+28 S
-33 IVTNPTD
+33 I
-40 IVLVLDRSGSLSG
+40 
-53 PPFAD
+53 
-58 MKAGAK
+58 
-64 TFIDIISEST
+64 
-74 GGSGSGEIGSG
+74 SGEGSSIG
-85 SRMAVVSFAS
+85 RI
-95 TASADA
+95 DY
-101 PLTTSVADLKA
+101 ADLTGDGQKELL
-112 AVDALSAGG
+112 VSWQISSGLSVLGVYSLAGW
-121 GTNHGDAFQKAQALF
+121 
-136 DPASANARTIVM
+136 
-148 FTDGVTTSGP
+148 SG
-158 APGPIAAAARAAG
+158 
-171 TVIYCIGLIGSDGLD
+171 
-186 IAALNN
+186 
-192 WATDPDASHVAV
+192 
-204 TPDAAEL
+204 
-211 EDLFAELAANIS
+211 
-223 KPGATD
+223 D
-229 VLILETLDADFELG
+229 VLL
-243 EVEPPDKGSVIVTGP
+243 S
-258 RSLRWSIDSLGT
+258 
-270 TKSESAALRFAVRHT
+270 
-285 GDATGSL
+285 
-292 HVNES
+292 
-297 IEYSDAEGNLVR
+297 
-309 FPDPEVYVDCG
+309 
-320 SDVYPEPCPE
+320 
-330 PRELILPSCTDSAE
+330 TDSAE

-387 ALSAGISALQRLR
+387 ALSAGISALQWLR

-582 AKLLDGKTD
+582 AKILDGKTD